1 VAARQSAEPAIAA
14 YLDAVGQRLVGPRA
28 PRRAI
33 LDELCDGLHEAAA
46 THHRRGLPAA
56 EAVAAALREFGS
68 PPALA
73 AGFAG
78 ELAVARARRT
88 TLAYLA
94 TGPLIGLS
102 WLSVIVPNRWWLRDP
117 ITLLHAIPVLPLIAV
132 AAVAGML
139 VLAATG
145 PIGSRLRE
153 PERHGLVGTLV
164 IIAAASFGDVILLA
178 TAAHFVQPATQTVAA
193 MAITASTARL
203 TASAT
208 AMTQCLRSHRTL
220 SPAG

>member
-1 VAARQSAEPAIAA
+1 M
-14 YLDAVGQRLVGPRA
+14 
-28 PRRAI
+28 
-33 LDELCDGLHEAAA
+33 
-46 THHRRGLPAA
+46 
-56 EAVAAALREFGS
+56 
-68 PPALA
+68 
-73 AGFAG
+73 
-78 ELAVARARRT
+78 AVARARRT

-94 TGPLIGLS
+94 TGPLIGLF
-102 WLSVIVPNRWWLRDP
+102 WLSVIVSNRWWLRDP

-132 AAVAGML
+132 AAVVGML

-153 PERHGLVGTLV
+153 PERHGLAGALV
-164 IIAAASFGDVILLA
+164 IIAAASFGDVILLV
-178 TAAHFVQPATQTVAA
+178 TAAHFVQPATATVAA

-203 TASAT
+203 MASAM